1 MGWIETQSKVQKCM
15 WWHIDRDRFPLP
27 PDWIDRMQRLLY
39 FEEGILEE
47 IPARYIWLEQN
58 TTAVDYLKP

>member
-1 MGWIETQSKVQKCM
+1 M

-58 TTAVDYLKP
+58 TTAVDYLKL